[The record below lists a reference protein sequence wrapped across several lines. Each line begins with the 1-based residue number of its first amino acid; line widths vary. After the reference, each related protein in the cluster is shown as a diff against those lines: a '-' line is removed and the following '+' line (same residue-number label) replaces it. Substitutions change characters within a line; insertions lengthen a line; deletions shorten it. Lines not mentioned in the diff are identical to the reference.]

1 MERLDSTATRAAAA
15 ADRPGVLEL
24 SEISKGFPGV
34 QALDRV
40 SLTLRRGEVQG
51 LLGENGAGKST
62 LIKIITGVYR
72 ADSGNYRIDG
82 RDANIAS
89 PRQAFAH
96 GIGVVHQERSL
107 VPTFTAG
114 ENVLLERIVGRAW
127 QRIDRERIHREAQPY
142 MERVG
147 LHIRPSHRV
156 ESLSPAQKQLIE
168 IARALSLNT
177 RILLLDEPTAS
188 ISLNEADALL
198 ETIRGLRRQ
207 GVSILYVSH
216 KLEEVFAICDSVTVL
231 RDGRNAAL
239 TSPIAELDRDQ
250 LIARMIGRSQAN
262 APLPTRHPADGIAV
276 LEVSGLHSADS
287 PIPATFSLAKGE
299 ILGWYGLVGAGR
311 TELARAVIG
320 ADRVSG
326 GTIRVKGT
334 EVQIGSVA
342 AALHRWRIG
351 YVSEN
356 RQEEGLFLAHAV
368 DRNVSATV
376 WNRLRRTLGLLDLD
390 AERRTAE
397 RYGESL
403 GIKMVSVRQTVG
415 NLSGGNQQK
424 VSVAKWLAANPE
436 ILIIDEPTV
445 GIDVKT
451 KYELHQL
458 ILQLAE
464 NGMSI
469 ILISSDMPEM
479 VRLADRILVFR
490 SNRIVADLPNDHDY
504 DAMSPEIMRR
514 IVGASALDAAPP
526 SPAAAK
532 PAATAPVEGRAR

>member
-1 MERLDSTATRAAAA
+1 MEQPHAVATTAEA
-15 ADRPGVLEL
+15 ADDGAGVLKLTEV
-24 SEISKGFPGV
+24 SKGFPGV

-62 LIKIITGVYR
+62 LIKIVTGVYR
-72 ADSGNYRIDG
+72 ADSGTYRIDG

-127 QRIDRERIHREAQPY
+127 QRIDRERIHREARPY

-188 ISLNEADALL
+188 ISLNEAETLL

-231 RDGRNAAL
+231 RDGRNAAP

-262 APLPTRHPADGIAV
+262 APLPIRRPADGAPV
-276 LEVSGLHSADS
+276 LEVAHLHSANS
-287 PIPATFSLAKGE
+287 PIPATFSLARGE

-326 GTIRVKGT
+326 GTIRVKGK
-334 EVQIGSVA
+334 EAQIGSVA

-368 DRNVSATV
+368 DRNISATV
-376 WNRLRRTLGLLDLD
+376 WNRLRRALGFLDLD

-397 RYGESL
+397 RYGASL

-479 VRLADRILVFR
+479 VRLTDRILVFR

-504 DAMSPEIMRR
+504 DVMSPAIMRR
-514 IVGASALDAAPP
+514 IVGASVLDAAPP
-526 SPAAAK
+526 LSAAQPAAN
-532 PAATAPVEGRAR
+532 AAAEGRAP